1 MDEQPKPKKKKKKR
15 KNSRKDKSV
24 GWVITMAMILIGY
37 IGWGL
42 MAGYYASHV
51 EGFGSSENDPAAPT
65 GRYVVRGELQARTLA
80 SLMIGVVAFVVNS
93 FKQIPNLFNVLG
105 YCFKNVPGMP
115 ITIIVLEG
123 LTFMGGFWM
132 KKVDNEL
139 SKPAQRKPRQEIR
152 LPKD

>member
-1 MDEQPKPKKKKKKR
+1 MDEQTKPKKKKKKKR
-15 KNSRKDKSV
+15 KNKRKDKSV

-51 EGFGSSENDPAAPT
+51 EGFGSEDVMTPS
-65 GRYVVRGELQARTLA
+65 GRYMVRGELQARA
-80 SLMIGVVAFVVNS
+80 AGSLIIGVLAFIGNS
-93 FKQIPNLFNVLG
+93 FKQIPNLFSVLG
-105 YCFKNVPGMP
+105 FCFKNVPAMP
-115 ITIIVLEG
+115 ITIMALEG
-123 LTFMGGFWM
+123 LTFLGGFWM

-152 LPKD
+152 VPKD